1 MENDNLDNQEVLD
14 DDIMQ
19 CRADILRSRARAK
32 AKDTVTANT
41 DIADVTAQISRD
53 NPVKRADV
61 TAARV
66 NPSAAKKNDE
76 NTSEITNSSPAEKK
90 IRIPQFEDLVS
101 SENQVVEGLWETS
114 LNTEPKSPPQEQT
127 HPVPAP
133 EEIAMAE
140 SQPAQDN
147 SIASQ
152 EEPPEIGFELDP
164 DNIVTDEE
172 EQALFGESQ
181 AREPEID
188 DCQTETEATEE
199 GLEALRRVVAEAKN
213 QAQPEI
219 DKLED
224 IEDIMND
231 EDIEQLPDEKASEGT
246 TENIDDTETMN
257 VTDLIEP
264 TEDTD
269 DFTVEDVQQTPD
281 DDPVVEEPQTNN
293 TMIPKFDLA
302 EQILKEQRQVASKR
316 RQRPARARNL
326 NIMPIAGTVGQI
338 IERAKKAVATAA
350 KKNETEPKTKPIQ
363 TRQETAKIEPVD
375 FDTIE
380 IVPIQQEHTEPVLS
394 VAACRV
400 INESDRLNPFQED
413 IIVDIVSRDIA
424 KFCGKLSTNCL

>member
-19 CRADILRSRARAK
+19 CRADILRSRTRAK

-41 DIADVTAQISRD
+41 DIADITSQISRD
-53 NPVKRADV
+53 NPVKRAGV
-61 TAARV
+61 TAARG
-66 NPSAAKKNDE
+66 NPSAAKK
-76 NTSEITNSSPAEKK
+76 TEKSV
-90 IRIPQFEDLVS
+90 RIPQFEDLVA
-101 SENQVVEGLWETS
+101 SENQVVDALWEAP
-114 LNTEPKSPPQEQT
+114 LDTEPQPQPQPQKQAEPVIAAEQD
-127 HPVPAP
+127 
-133 EEIAMAE
+133 
-140 SQPAQDN
+140 S
-147 SIASQ
+147 AS
-152 EEPPEIGFELDP
+152 EIGFELDP
-164 DNIVTDEE
+164 NNIVTNEE

-188 DCQTETEATEE
+188 DCQEETEATEE

-219 DKLED
+219 DELED

-231 EDIEQLPDEKASEGT
+231 ENIEQLPDEKASEDT
-246 TENIDDTETMN
+246 TKNVDDTEAMN

-264 TEDTD
+264 AEDTD
-269 DFTVEDVQQTPD
+269 DLTIEDVKQAPD
-281 DDPVVEEPQTNN
+281 DDPAVEEPHGNN

-316 RQRPARARNL
+316 RQRPARAKNL
-326 NIMPIAGTVGQI
+326 NIMPIAGTVGRI
-338 IERAKKAVATAA
+338 IENARKAVAAA
-350 KKNETEPKTKPIQ
+350 AEKKQAEPKTQPAP
-363 TRQETAKIEPVD
+363 TPQETAEIEPVD
-375 FDTIE
+375 FDSME

-394 VAACRV
+394 VAACCV

-424 KFCGKLSTNCL
+424 KFCGKLTVNC